1 MHVHAEDVDTVA
13 AGVLYNR
20 DVRPI
25 LAEYCFACHG
35 PDDEHREAGLRLDS
49 RKGVISKG
57 VIKPGH
63 SGESELVKRL
73 MSLDPDEV
81 MPPPE
86 SGALSQ
92 DEKNVLTEWIDRGA
106 EYQKHWAFE
115 PVVKSAPPPVV
126 DQSWC
131 VNPIDHFI
139 LKRLESEGLKPS
151 GPASRAVLI
160 KRLYV
165 DLIGLVANPKSGGCV
180 FG

>member
-1 MHVHAEDVDTVA
+1 MHVHAEDA
-13 AGVLYNR
+13 ATLDDRRVLYNR

-25 LAEYCFACHG
+25 LAEHCFACHG
-35 PDDEHREAGLRLDS
+35 PDDEHRKADLRLDS
-49 RKGVISKG
+49 REDVMSTG

-63 SGESELVKRL
+63 AGESELVKRL
-73 MSLDPDEV
+73 KTLDPDEV

-86 SGALSQ
+86 SGVLTQ
-92 DEKNVLTEWIDRGA
+92 DEKAVLAEWIDSGA

-115 PVVKSAPPPVV
+115 PLVKAAPPGTG

-151 GPASRAVLI
+151 GPS
-160 KRLYV
+160 K
-165 DLIGLVANPKSGGCV
+165 PGGIDQAFV
-180 FG
+180 R